1 MRKVFFKDLPAFQF
15 HLLQKFSD
23 QADHAVFSRMGGVS
37 KKPYDSLNVRF
48 GIGDRH
54 ENVIE
59 NRRRICEALVLESDK
74 LVSANQ
80 THSKN
85 VTVVECE
92 VRCNVENRVKR
103 TPQRSCAPLR
113 RKPNGVGE
121 LRTFEAENNN
131 VGGIAEID
139 DTDAMVTAL
148 KGVGLM
154 VQVADCQAILMFDP
168 VKGVAAAVHAGWKG
182 LAGDVI
188 GETVKVMRTK
198 FGVAPE
204 NILAGVAPSL
214 GPCCAFFSNPEKEL
228 PSSFHKFIDARKRVD
243 LWSFSI
249 EQLQKH
255 GILRGNIE
263 FAKVCTQCG
272 NGKDIDGSHNFFS
285 FRGEQGITGRFGAV
299 IAVR

>member
-1 MRKVFFKDLPAFQF
+1 MRKVFFGDLPAFQF

-23 QADHAVFSRMGGVS
+23 RANHAVFSRHGGVS
-37 KKPYDSLNVRF
+37 NKPYDSLNVRF

-59 NRRRICEALVLESDK
+59 NRRRICGALGLECDR

-85 VTVVECE
+85 VAVVDEKVLE
-92 VRCNVENRVKR
+92 KLRDGVR
-103 TPQRSCAPLR
+103 A
-113 RKPNGVGE
+113 GE
-121 LRTFEAENNN
+121 HGFGLLEL
-131 VGGIAEID
+131 D
-139 DTDAMVTAL
+139 DKDALVTDL
-148 KGVGLM
+148 NGVGLM
-154 VQVADCQAILMFDP
+154 IQVADCQAILMFDP

-182 LAGDVI
+182 LAQDI
-188 GETVKVMRTK
+188 GGATVAVMREK
-198 FGVAPE
+198 FGVDPA
-204 NILAGVAPSL
+204 NILVGVAPSL

-228 PSSFHKFIDARKRVD
+228 PASFHKFIDARKRVD

-255 GILRGNIE
+255 GVRQGNIE
-263 FAKVCTQCG
+263 FARVCTQCG
-272 NGKDIDGSHNFFS
+272 NGKDIDGSHKFFS